1 MNSVVSARPSKVN
14 SPFGGR
20 KVVDID
26 THYSEPHDLWTKR
39 APTKFRNRVPRVST
53 LNGHLAW
60 SIDETHSI
68 GFTASPSS
76 AVLKDGSKMRGLDF
90 LKLSLTD
97 VHAGCSDVKARL
109 ALMDACEITAQI
121 LYPNV
126 LGFGGQ
132 GASMVDPEL
141 RLISTKIYN
150 DAMAEIQEES
160 GQRIFPMALLPWW
173 DVDEAIAE
181 VSRTQKMGL
190 RGVNINPDPHEH
202 RNGSGDRLPA
212 LGEGHWDPLW
222 EICQQF
228 DLAVNF
234 HIAAS
239 DSVIE
244 WGMKAPWPGMSQ
256 TASYVI
262 GSTMAFLANGTTMA
276 NLIFSG
282 ILDRFPKLKFV
293 SVESGLGWVP
303 FVMEALDYQYCE
315 ARGKIELRH
324 LPSEYIKRNIYTS
337 FWFERRNL
345 TQNIKSIGVDNVM
358 FETDFPHPTC
368 LYPID
373 DVAHAFEGLTEAEI
387 TKVLSGNAAEIY
399 KLPL

>member
-1 MNSVVSARPSKVN
+1 MNSIVSTGPTKVK

-39 APTKFRNRVPRVST
+39 APAKFKNRVPQVST
-53 LNGHLAW
+53 LNGKISW
-60 SIDETHSI
+60 VIDETHSI

-76 AVLKDGSKMRGLDF
+76 TVLKDGSKMRGLDF
-90 LKLSLTD
+90 LQLSLAD
-97 VHAGCSDVKARL
+97 VHQGCSEIKARV

-132 GASMVDPEL
+132 AASMVDPAL

-160 GQRIFPMALLPWW
+160 RQRIFPMALLPWW
-173 DVDEAIAE
+173 DVREAVAE
-181 VSRTQKMGL
+181 VTRTQRMGL

-202 RNGSGDRLPA
+202 RDSAGNRLPD
-212 LGEGHWDPLW
+212 LGQSHWDPLW
-222 EICQQF
+222 EVCQQF
-228 DLAVNF
+228 ELAVNF
-234 HIAAS
+234 HIGAS

-244 WGMKAPWPGMSQ
+244 WGMKSPWPGASQ
-256 TASYVI
+256 MAGYVI

-282 ILDRFPKLKFV
+282 ILDRFPELNFV

-303 FVMEALDYQYCE
+303 FVMEALDYQFSE
-315 ARGKIELRH
+315 ARGKVELQR
-324 LPSEYIKRNIYTS
+324 LPSEYIKRNIHTS

-345 TQNIKSIGVDNVM
+345 TPNIKAIGVNNVM

-373 DVAHAFEGLTEAEI
+373 DIAQAFDGLTEAEI
-387 TKVLSGNAAEIY
+387 DKILSGNAARIY
-399 KLPL
+399 KLPI